1 MNVNDLFLLVR
12 VLYMNR
18 NGQLSV
24 SILDGEGAA
33 SRRLQVA
40 DLIIVN
46 GGAAIPTEKGMK
58 MGDELI
64 VRLRR
69 AGSGLRVV

>member
-40 DLIIVN
+40 DLIIVQN
-46 GGAAIPTEKGMK
+46 GAAIPTEKGMK
-58 MGDELI
+58 MGNDLI

>member
-1 MNVNDLFLLVR
+1 MNLNDLYLLAR
-12 VLYMNR
+12 VLFTNR
-18 NGQLSV
+18 NGQVPV

-46 GGAAIPTEKGMK
+46 GGAAIPTTKGMK